1 MCGIVAYLGDKEA
14 QPLLLEG
21 LRRLEYR
28 GYDSSGIAILN
39 GTGLN
44 VTKKVGRI
52 NQLERALA
60 SHPLH
65 GSLGISHTRWA
76 THGKATDVNAHPH
89 TDASG
94 KLAIVHN
101 GVIENYGL
109 LKKKLQEKGLQFR
122 TETDTEVL
130 AYLIGF
136 HFDTLD
142 EQTENRLEHAVMEA
156 LREVTGTYGLVAMHE
171 DQPDVMVGARR
182 GSPLVLGIGPHEH
195 FLASDV
201 SAIVAHTQ
209 TVAHLRDFDVVTIDR
224 NGYRLKSLSHNNK
237 AGLEISQV
245 DYEAGEA
252 ELGDFPHYMLKE
264 IFEQTLSIQNA
275 VRGRLNVEECTAQLG
290 GLNLT
295 PQELR
300 EIDRIVITG
309 CGTALHAGLVGEYII
324 ESLAH
329 VPVEIEWA
337 SEFRLRNSPLDRR
350 TLVLAISQS
359 GETEDTLGALR
370 EARRKGHRVLGIC
383 NNVASTLARETDG
396 GVYMY
401 AGPEISVAATKSFTS
416 QVIIFVLLGLLLG
429 RMRFLSG
436 SQGREIIEAIEAL
449 PDQITQVL
457 RQSDHIRQV
466 AEKYRDVDSMLFF
479 GRQMQFGIALE
490 GALKMKEITYIHA
503 EGHPTAELKHG
514 IIALVDEETPSIF
527 LCPNDGAYDK
537 NINNMQQVKARKGR
551 VIAVAT
557 EGDQNIHQHADDIF
571 FIPDAPEYTAPILS
585 VIPLQLF
592 AYHMAVILG
601 RDVDKPR
608 NLAKSVTVP

>member
-28 GYDSSGIAILN
+28 GYDSSGLAILN
-39 GTGLN
+39 GQGLE
-44 VTKKVGRI
+44 VVKKVGRI
-52 NQLERALA
+52 EQLERALGPR
-60 SHPLH
+60 PLH
-65 GSLGISHTRWA
+65 GSLGICHTRWA
-76 THGKATDVNAHPH
+76 THGKATETNAHPH
-89 TDASG
+89 TDSTG

-101 GVIENYGL
+101 GVIENYGA
-109 LKKKLQEKGLQFR
+109 LKKKLTDKGYQFR

-136 HFDTLD
+136 YFDSLD
-142 EQTENRLEHAVMEA
+142 AATDNRLEMAVMEA
-156 LREVTGTYGLVAMHE
+156 LREVTGTYGLVAIHQ
-171 DQPDVMVGARR
+171 DQADVMVGARR

-201 SAIVAHTQ
+201 AAVAAHTQ
-209 TVAHLRDFDVVTIDR
+209 TVAHLRDFDVVTVDR
-224 NGYRLKSLSHNNK
+224 HGYRLKSLTQNK
-237 AGLEISQV
+237 EGLEISQI
-245 DYEAGEA
+245 DYQADEAQ
-252 ELGDFPHYMLKE
+252 LGDFPHYMLKE
-264 IFEQTLSIQNA
+264 IFEQPISIQNA
-275 VRGRLNVEECTAQLG
+275 VRGRLNHEESTAQLG

-309 CGTALHAGLVGEYII
+309 CGTAMYAGMVGEYII
-324 ESLAH
+324 EALAH
-329 VPVEIEWA
+329 VPVEVEWA

-350 TLVLAISQS
+350 TLVLAVSQS

-370 EARRKGHRVLGIC
+370 EAHRKGHRVLGIC

-401 AGPEISVAATKSFTS
+401 AGPEISVASTKAFTS
-416 QVIIFVLLGLLLG
+416 PVIIFALLGLLLG
-429 RMRFLSG
+429 RMRFLSA
-436 SQGREIIEAIEAL
+436 SQGEKIIDAVEAL

-457 RQSDHIRQV
+457 RQSQHIRAI
-466 AEKYRDVDSMLFF
+466 AEKYSKSKSMLFF
-479 GRQMQFGIALE
+479 GRQMHYGIALE

-514 IIALVDEETPSIF
+514 VIALVDENTPSIF
-527 LCPNDGAYDK
+527 LCPKDGAYDK
-537 NINNMQQVKARKGR
+537 NINNLQQIKARKGP

-557 EGDQNIHQHADDIF
+557 EGDEEILQQADDVIY
-571 FIPDAPEYTAPILS
+571 IPDAPEYAAPVLS
-585 VIPLQLF
+585 VVVLQLF

>member
-14 QPLLLEG
+14 QPVLLEG

-28 GYDSSGIAILN
+28 GYDSSGIAVLN
-39 GTGLN
+39 GKGLE

-52 NQLERALA
+52 QQLERVLA
-60 SHPLH
+60 VRPLH

-101 GVIENYGL
+101 GIIENYGI
-109 LKKKLQEKGLQFR
+109 LKKKLIDKGFQFR

-130 AYLIGF
+130 AFLIGF

-142 EQTENRLEHAVMEA
+142 TDTENRLEMAVMEA
-156 LREVTGTYGLVAMHE
+156 LREVTGTYGLVAIHQ
-171 DQPDVMVGARR
+171 DQPGLMVGARR
-182 GSPLVLGIGPHEH
+182 GSPLVLGIGKHEH

-201 SAIVAHTQ
+201 SAMAAHTQ

-224 NGYRLKSLSHNNK
+224 NGYRLKSLSQNK
-237 AGLEISQV
+237 VGLEISKI
-245 DYEAGEA
+245 DYQSGEA
-252 ELGDFPHYMLKE
+252 EMGDFPHFMLKE
-264 IFEQTLSIQNA
+264 IFEQPISIQNA
-275 VRGRLNVEECTAQLG
+275 FRGRLNLDESTAQLG

-295 PQELR
+295 PQDLR

-324 ESLAH
+324 ESMAH

-337 SEFRLRNSPLDRR
+337 SEFRLRNSPMDRR
-350 TLVLAISQS
+350 TLVLAVSQS

-401 AGPEISVAATKSFTS
+401 AGPEVSVAATKSFTS
-416 QVIIFVLLGLLLG
+416 QVVIFALLALLLG
-429 RMRFLSG
+429 RMRFLSA
-436 SQGREIIEAIEAL
+436 SQGRGIIEAIEAL

-457 RQSDHIRQV
+457 RQSAHIRKI
-466 AEKYRDVDSMLFF
+466 AEKYRNANSMLFF

-503 EGHPTAELKHG
+503 GGHPTAELKHG
-514 IIALVDEETPSIF
+514 IIALVDEKTPSVF
-527 LCPNDGAYDK
+527 LCPKDGAYDK
-537 NINNMQQVKARKGR
+537 NINNLQQVKARKGP

-557 EGDQNIHQHADDIF
+557 EGNEEIRNHADDIIY
-571 FIPDAPEYTAPILS
+571 IPDAPDFAAAILS
-585 VIPLQLF
+585 VVPLQLF

>member
-39 GTGLN
+39 GHGLEI
-44 VTKKVGRI
+44 VKRVGRI
-52 NQLERALA
+52 QNLESAL
-60 SHPLH
+60 SGHPLH
-65 GSLGISHTRWA
+65 GSLGICHTRWA
-76 THGKATDVNAHPH
+76 THGKATDTNAHPH

-101 GVIENYGL
+101 GVIENYGA
-109 LKKKLQEKGLQFR
+109 LKKKLLEKGFKFK

-130 AYLIGF
+130 AVLIGF
-136 HFDTLD
+136 HFDGLD
-142 EQTENRLEHAVMEA
+142 AEMDNRLEVAVMAA
-156 LREVTGTYGLVAMHE
+156 LREVTGTYGLVAVHE
-171 DQPDVMVGARR
+171 DQPEVMVGARR
-182 GSPLVLGIGPHEH
+182 GSPLVLGIGEHEH

-201 SAIVAHTQ
+201 SAVAAHTQ
-209 TVAHLRDFDVVTIDR
+209 QVAHLRDFDVVTIDR
-224 NGYRLKSLSHNNK
+224 NGYRLKSLTSNK

-245 DYEAGEA
+245 EYQEAA
-252 ELGDFPHYMLKE
+252 DNLGDFPHYMLKE
-264 IFEQTLSIQNA
+264 IFEQTMSIQNA
-275 VRGRLNVEECTAQLG
+275 VRGRLNHEDSTAQLG

-295 PQELR
+295 PQDLR
-300 EIDRIVITG
+300 EIDRILITG
-309 CGTALHAGLVGEYII
+309 CGTALHAGMVGEYII

-329 VPVEIEWA
+329 VPVEIDWA

-350 TLVLAISQS
+350 TLVLAVSQS

-370 EARRKGHRVLGIC
+370 EAHRKGHRVLGIC

-401 AGPEISVAATKSFTS
+401 AGPEVSVAATKSFTS
-416 QVIIFVLLGLLLG
+416 QVVIFVLLGMLLG
-429 RMRFLSG
+429 RMRFLSAT
-436 SQGREIIEAIEAL
+436 QGREMIEAIEAL
-449 PDQITQVL
+449 PDQITAVL
-457 RQSDHIRQV
+457 KQSAHIKSI
-466 AEKYRDVDSMLFF
+466 AEKYRDADSMLFF
-479 GRQMQFGIALE
+479 GRQMQYGIALE

-514 IIALVDEETPSIF
+514 VIALIDEQTPSVF
-527 LCPNDGAYDK
+527 LCPKDGSYEK
-537 NINNMQQVKARKGR
+537 NVNNIQQVRARKGP
-551 VIAVAT
+551 VLAIAT
-557 EGDQNIHQHADDIF
+557 EGDKDMSSHADDVIY
-571 FIPDAPEYTAPILS
+571 IPEAPEYATPILS
-585 VIPLQLF
+585 VVALQLL

>member
-1 MCGIVAYLGDKEA
+1 MD
-14 QPLLLEG
+14 
-21 LRRLEYR
+21 
-28 GYDSSGIAILN
+28 
-39 GTGLN
+39 
-44 VTKKVGRI
+44 
-52 NQLERALA
+52 
-60 SHPLH
+60 
-65 GSLGISHTRWA
+65 
-76 THGKATDVNAHPH
+76 
-89 TDASG
+89 
-94 KLAIVHN
+94 
-101 GVIENYGL
+101 
-109 LKKKLQEKGLQFR
+109 
-122 TETDTEVL
+122 
-130 AYLIGF
+130 
-136 HFDTLD
+136 
-142 EQTENRLEHAVMEA
+142 NRLEVAVMEA
-156 LREVTGTYGLVAMHE
+156 LREVTGTYGLVAVHE

-201 SAIVAHTQ
+201 SAVAAHTQ

-224 NGYRLKSLSHNNK
+224 EGYRLKSLSQNK
-237 AGLEISQV
+237 AGLEISQI
-245 DYEAGEA
+245 DYQAGAA

-264 IFEQTLSIQNA
+264 IFEQTASIQNA
-275 VRGRLNVEECTAQLG
+275 VRGRLNLEESTAQLG

-309 CGTALHAGLVGEYII
+309 CGTAMHAGMVGEYII

-329 VPVEIEWA
+329 VPVEVEWA

-401 AGPEISVAATKSFTS
+401 AGPEVSVAATKSFTS
-416 QVIIFVLLGLLLG
+416 QVVIFVLLGMLLG
-429 RMRFLSG
+429 RMRFLSA
-436 SQGREIIEAIEAL
+436 SQGREMIEAIEAL
-449 PDQITQVL
+449 PDQITRVL
-457 RQSDHIRQV
+457 KQSDNIRRI
-466 AEKYRDVDSMLFF
+466 AEKYRDADSMLFF
-479 GRQMQFGIALE
+479 GRQMQYGIALE

-514 IIALVDEETPSIF
+514 VIALIDEQTPSVF
-527 LCPNDGAYDK
+527 LCPRDGAYDK
-537 NINNMQQVKARKGR
+537 NINNMQQVRARKGPI
-551 VIAVAT
+551 VAVAT
-557 EGDQNIHQHADDIF
+557 EGDSEIRHHADDVF

-585 VIPLQLF
+585 VVTLQLF

>member
-28 GYDSSGIAILN
+28 GYDSSGLAILN
-39 GTGLN
+39 GQGLE
-44 VTKKVGRI
+44 VVKKVGRI
-52 NQLERALA
+52 EQLERALGLR
-60 SHPLH
+60 PLH
-65 GSLGISHTRWA
+65 GSLGICHTRWA
-76 THGKATDVNAHPH
+76 THGKATETNAHPH
-89 TDASG
+89 TDSTG

-101 GVIENYGL
+101 GVIENYGA
-109 LKKKLQEKGLQFR
+109 LKKKLTDKGYQFR

-136 HFDTLD
+136 YFDTLD
-142 EQTENRLEHAVMEA
+142 AATDNRLEMAVMEA
-156 LREVTGTYGLVAMHE
+156 LREVTGTYGLVAIHQ
-171 DQPDVMVGARR
+171 DQADVMVGARR

-201 SAIVAHTQ
+201 AAVAAHTQ
-209 TVAHLRDFDVVTIDR
+209 TVAHLRDFDVVTVDR
-224 NGYRLKSLSHNNK
+224 HGYRLKSLTQNK
-237 AGLEISQV
+237 EGLEISQI
-245 DYEAGEA
+245 DYQADEAQ
-252 ELGDFPHYMLKE
+252 LGDFPHYMLKE
-264 IFEQTLSIQNA
+264 IFEQPISIQNA
-275 VRGRLNVEECTAQLG
+275 VRGRLNHEESTAQLG
-290 GLNLT
+290 GLNLS

-309 CGTALHAGLVGEYII
+309 CGTAMYAGMVGEYII
-324 ESLAH
+324 EALAH
-329 VPVEIEWA
+329 VPVEVEWA

-350 TLVLAISQS
+350 TLVLAVSQS

-370 EARRKGHRVLGIC
+370 EAHRKGHRVLGIC

-401 AGPEISVAATKSFTS
+401 AGPEISVASTKAFTS
-416 QVIIFVLLGLLLG
+416 PVIIFALLGLLLG
-429 RMRFLSG
+429 RMRFLSA
-436 SQGREIIEAIEAL
+436 SQGEKIIDAVEAL

-457 RQSDHIRQV
+457 RQSQHIRAI
-466 AEKYRDVDSMLFF
+466 AEKYSKSKSMLFF
-479 GRQMQFGIALE
+479 GRQMHYGIALE

-514 IIALVDEETPSIF
+514 VIALVDENTPSIF
-527 LCPNDGAYDK
+527 LCPKDGAYDK
-537 NINNMQQVKARKGR
+537 NINNLQQIKARKGP
-551 VIAVAT
+551 VIAIAT
-557 EGDQNIHQHADDIF
+557 EGDEDILQQADDVIY
-571 FIPDAPEYTAPILS
+571 IPDAPEYAAPILS
-585 VIPLQLF
+585 VVVLQLF

>member
-39 GTGLN
+39 GNGLE
-44 VTKKVGRI
+44 VVKKVGRI
-52 NQLERALA
+52 QQLERALG

-65 GSLGISHTRWA
+65 GTLGISHTRWA

-89 TDASG
+89 SDASG

-101 GVIENYGL
+101 GVIENYSL
-109 LKKKLQEKGLQFR
+109 LKKRLQEKGLKFR

-136 HFDTLD
+136 HFDAL
-142 EQTENRLEHAVMEA
+142 EAQTEHRLELAVMEA
-156 LREVTGTYGLVAMHE
+156 LREVTGTYGLVAIHQ

-201 SAIVAHTQ
+201 SAVAAHTQ
-209 TVAHLRDFDVVTIDR
+209 TVAHLRDFDVVTVDR
-224 NGYRLKSLSHNNK
+224 QGYRLKSLSQNK
-237 AGLEISQV
+237 AGLEISQINYQAA
-245 DYEAGEA
+245 DA
-252 ELGDFPHYMLKE
+252 ELGTFPHFMLKE
-264 IFEQTLSIQNA
+264 IFEQTLSVQNA
-275 VRGRLNVEECTAQLG
+275 VRGRLNREECTAQLG
-290 GLNLT
+290 GLNLS

-300 EIDRIVITG
+300 DIDRIVITG
-309 CGTALHAGLVGEYII
+309 CGTAMHAGLVGEYII

-350 TLVLAISQS
+350 TLVLAVSQS

-401 AGPEISVAATKSFTS
+401 AGPEVSVAATKSFTS

-429 RMRFLSG
+429 RMRFLSAT
-436 SQGREIIEAIEAL
+436 QGR
-449 PDQITQVL
+449 
-457 RQSDHIRQV
+457 R
-466 AEKYRDVDSMLFF
+466 
-479 GRQMQFGIALE
+479 
-490 GALKMKEITYIHA
+490 
-503 EGHPTAELKHG
+503 
-514 IIALVDEETPSIF
+514 
-527 LCPNDGAYDK
+527 
-537 NINNMQQVKARKGR
+537 
-551 VIAVAT
+551 
-557 EGDQNIHQHADDIF
+557 
-571 FIPDAPEYTAPILS
+571 
-585 VIPLQLF
+585 
-592 AYHMAVILG
+592 
-601 RDVDKPR
+601 
-608 NLAKSVTVP
+608 

>member
-28 GYDSSGIAILN
+28 GYDSSGIAVLN
-39 GTGLN
+39 GKGLE
-44 VTKKVGRI
+44 VVKKVGRI
-52 NQLERALA
+52 QQLERALG

-65 GSLGISHTRWA
+65 GTLGISHTRWA
-76 THGKATDVNAHPH
+76 THGKATEVNAHPH

-101 GVIENYGL
+101 GVIENYGV
-109 LKKKLQEKGLQFR
+109 LKRKLQDKGYKFR

-130 AYLIGF
+130 AFLIGV
-136 HFDTLD
+136 HFDGLD
-142 EQTENRLEHAVMEA
+142 PKTENRLELAVMDA
-156 LREVTGTYGLVAMHE
+156 LREVTGTYGLVAVHE
-171 DQPDVMVGARR
+171 DQPDIMVGARR

-201 SAIVAHTQ
+201 SAVVAHTQ
-209 TVAHLRDFDVVTIDR
+209 TVAHLRDFDVVTVDR
-224 NGYRLKSLSHNNK
+224 SGYRLKSLTQNQ
-237 AGLEISQV
+237 AGLEISQI
-245 DYEAGEA
+245 DYQAGEA

-264 IFEQTLSIQNA
+264 IFEQTISVQNA
-275 VRGRLNVEECTAQLG
+275 VRGRLNMEESTAQLG

-300 EIDRIVITG
+300 EIDRILITA
-309 CGTALHAGLVGEYII
+309 CGTAMHAGIVGEYII
-324 ESLAH
+324 ESLAY
-329 VPVEIEWA
+329 VPVEIDWA

-350 TLVLAISQS
+350 TLVLAVSQS

-401 AGPEISVAATKSFTS
+401 AGPEVSVAATKSFTS
-416 QVIIFVLLGLLLG
+416 QVVIFVLLGLLLG
-429 RMRFLSG
+429 RMRFLSA
-436 SQGREIIEAIEAL
+436 SQGRDIIEALEAL
-449 PDQITQVL
+449 PDQITQIL
-457 RQSDHIRQV
+457 KQSDHIRGI
-466 AEKYRDVDSMLFF
+466 AEKYRNAKSMLFF
-479 GRQMQFGIALE
+479 GRQMQYGIALE

-514 IIALVDEETPSIF
+514 VIALVDEQTPSVF
-527 LCPNDGAYDK
+527 LCPQDGSYDK
-537 NINNMQQVKARKGR
+537 NINNMQQVKARKGP

-557 EGDQNIHQHADDIF
+557 MGDEGIHQHADDVF
-571 FIPDAPEYTAPILS
+571 YIPDAPEYTAPILS
-585 VIPLQLF
+585 AIPLQLF

>member
-28 GYDSSGIAILN
+28 GYDSSGIAVLN
-39 GTGLN
+39 GNGLEIM
-44 VTKKVGRI
+44 KEVGRI
-52 NQLERALA
+52 QKLENGLA

-65 GSLGISHTRWA
+65 GTLGICHTRWA
-76 THGKATDVNAHPH
+76 THGKPTNLNAHPH

-101 GVIENYGL
+101 GVIENYGA
-109 LKKKLQEKGLQFR
+109 LKKKLADKGFTFK

-130 AYLIGF
+130 AVLIGF

-142 EQTENRLEHAVMEA
+142 AQTENRLEMAVMEA
-156 LREVTGTYGLVAMHE
+156 LREVTGTYGLVAIHQ
-171 DQPDVMVGARR
+171 DQPDTMVGARR
-182 GSPLVLGIGPHEH
+182 GSPLVLGIGTHEH

-201 SAIVAHTQ
+201 SAVAAHTQ

-224 NGYRLKSLSHNNK
+224 EGYRLKSLTQNN
-237 AGLEISQV
+237 AGLEISQI
-245 DYEAGEA
+245 DYQQGDD
-252 ELGDFPHYMLKE
+252 ELGDFPHFMLKE
-264 IFEQTLSIQNA
+264 IFEQVISIQNA
-275 VRGRLNVEECTAQLG
+275 VRGRLNIEESTAQLG

-300 EIDRIVITG
+300 EIDRILITG
-309 CGTALHAGLVGEYII
+309 CGTAMHAGMVGEYII

-329 VPVEIEWA
+329 VPVEIDYA
-337 SEFRLRNSPLDRR
+337 SEFRLRNSPLDLR
-350 TLVLAISQS
+350 TIVLAVSQS

-370 EARRKGHRVLGIC
+370 EAHRKGHRVLGIC

-401 AGPEISVAATKSFTS
+401 AGPEVSVAATKSFTS
-416 QVIIFVLLGLLLG
+416 QTVIFLLLGLLLG
-429 RMRFLSG
+429 RMRYLSAT
-436 SQGREIIEAIEAL
+436 QGREIITAIEAL

-457 RQSDHIRQV
+457 RQSDNIRAI
-466 AEKYRDVDSMLFF
+466 AEKYRNSKSMLFF
-479 GRQMQFGIALE
+479 GRQMQYGIALE

-514 IIALVDEETPSIF
+514 VIALVDENTPSVF
-527 LCPNDGAYDK
+527 LCPKDGLYDK
-537 NINNMQQVKARKGR
+537 NLNNLQQIKARKGP

-557 EGDQNIHQHADDIF
+557 EGDEDILHQADDVF
-571 FIPDAPEYTAPILS
+571 WIPDAPEYTTPILS
-585 VIPLQLF
+585 VITLQLF

>member
-28 GYDSSGIAILN
+28 GYDSSGLAVLN
-39 GTGLN
+39 GKGLE
-44 VTKKVGRI
+44 VVKKVGRI
-52 NQLERALA
+52 EQLERALGP
-60 SHPLH
+60 HPLH
-65 GSLGISHTRWA
+65 GSLGICHTRWA
-76 THGKATDVNAHPH
+76 THGKATEVNAHPH
-89 TDASG
+89 IDASG

-101 GVIENYGL
+101 GVIENYGV
-109 LKKKLQEKGLQFR
+109 LKKKLIDKGYQFR

-130 AYLIGF
+130 AFLIGF
-136 HFDTLD
+136 YFDTLD
-142 EQTENRLEHAVMEA
+142 AEVGNRLEMSVMEA
-156 LREVTGTYGLVAMHE
+156 LREVTGTYGLVAIHQ

-201 SAIVAHTQ
+201 AAIAAHTQ

-224 NGYRLKSLSHNNK
+224 SGYRLKSLSHNES
-237 AGLEISQV
+237 GLEISQI
-245 DYEAGEA
+245 DYQAA
-252 ELGDFPHYMLKE
+252 DAQMGDFPHYMIKE

-275 VRGRLNVEECTAQLG
+275 VRGRLNVEESTAQLG
-290 GLNLT
+290 GLNLS
-295 PQELR
+295 PQDLR
-300 EIDRIVITG
+300 DIDRIVITG
-309 CGTALHAGLVGEYII
+309 CGTAMHAGMVGEYII

-329 VPVEIEWA
+329 VPVEVEWA

-350 TLVLAISQS
+350 TLVLVVSQS

-370 EARRKGHRVLGIC
+370 EAHRKGHRVLGIC

-401 AGPEISVAATKSFTS
+401 AGPEISVASTKAFTS
-416 QVIIFVLLGLLLG
+416 PVIIFVLLGLLLG
-429 RMRFLSG
+429 RMRFLSAT
-436 SQGREIIEAIEAL
+436 QGRQIIEAIEAL

-457 RQSDHIRQV
+457 KQSAHINAI
-466 AEKYRDVDSMLFF
+466 AEKYSYSRSMLFF
-479 GRQMQFGIALE
+479 GRQMQYGIALE

-514 IIALVDEETPSIF
+514 VIALVDENTPSVF
-527 LCPNDGAYDK
+527 LCPSDGAYEK
-537 NINNMQQVKARKGR
+537 NINNLQQIKARRGP

-557 EGDQNIHQHADDIF
+557 EGNEEIAQQADDVIY
-571 FIPDAPEYTAPILS
+571 IPDAPEYTAPILS
-585 VIPLQLF
+585 VVALQLF

>member
-1 MCGIVAYLGDKEA
+1 MAV
-14 QPLLLEG
+14 
-21 LRRLEYR
+21 
-28 GYDSSGIAILN
+28 LN
-39 GTGLN
+39 GKGLE
-44 VTKKVGRI
+44 VVKKVGRI
-52 NQLERALA
+52 DQLERALGA
-60 SHPLH
+60 EPLH
-65 GSLGISHTRWA
+65 GSLGICHTRWA

-89 TDASG
+89 IDASG

-101 GVIENYGL
+101 GVIENYGA
-109 LKKKLQEKGLQFR
+109 LKAKLEAKGLKFR

-130 AYLIGF
+130 AFLIGD
-136 HFDTLD
+136 HFDALD
-142 EQTENRLEHAVMEA
+142 PAMDNRLEVAVMEA
-156 LREVTGTYGLVAMHE
+156 LREVTGTYGLVAVHE
-171 DQPDVMVGARR
+171 DQPDIMVGARR
-182 GSPLVLGIGPHEH
+182 GSPLVLGIGAHEH

-201 SAIVAHTQ
+201 SAVAAHTQ

-224 NGYRLKSLSHNNK
+224 HGYRLKSLSQNK
-237 AGLEISQV
+237 TGLEISQIEV
-245 DYEAGEA
+245 QAAAA

-264 IFEQTLSIQNA
+264 IFEQTSSIQNA
-275 VRGRLNVEECTAQLG
+275 VRGRLNLEESTAQLG
-290 GLNLT
+290 GLNLS

-300 EIDRIVITG
+300 DVDRIVVTA
-309 CGTALHAGLVGEYII
+309 CGTAMHAGMVGEYII

-329 VPVEIEWA
+329 VPVEVEWA

-416 QVIIFVLLGLLLG
+416 QVVIFVLLGLLLG
-429 RMRFLSG
+429 RMRFLSA
-436 SQGREIIEAIEAL
+436 SQGREMIEAIEAL
-449 PDQITQVL
+449 PDQITRVL
-457 RQSDHIRQV
+457 KQSDNIRRI
-466 AEKYRDVDSMLFF
+466 AEKYRNSRSMLFF
-479 GRQMQFGIALE
+479 GRQMQYGIALE

-514 IIALVDEETPSIF
+514 VIALIDEQTPSVF
-527 LCPNDGAYDK
+527 LCPRDGAYDK
-537 NINNMQQVKARKGR
+537 NINNMQQVKARKGP

-557 EGDQNIHQHADDIF
+557 EGDSEIRHHADDVF
-571 FIPDAPEYTAPILS
+571 FIPEAPEYTAPILS
-585 VIPLQLF
+585 VVPLQLF
-592 AYHMAVILG
+592 AYHMACILG

>member
-1 MCGIVAYLGDKEA
+1 MCGIVAYLGDREA

-28 GYDSSGIAILN
+28 GYDSSGIAVLN
-39 GTGLN
+39 GKGLE
-44 VTKKVGRI
+44 VVKKVGRI
-52 NQLERALA
+52 EQLERALGPA
-60 SHPLH
+60 PLH
-65 GSLGISHTRWA
+65 GSLGICHTRWA

-89 TDASG
+89 LDASG

-101 GVIENYGL
+101 GVIENYGA
-109 LKKKLQEKGLQFR
+109 LKAKLEAKGLKFR

-130 AYLIGF
+130 AFLIGD
-136 HFDTLD
+136 HFAALD
-142 EQTENRLEHAVMEA
+142 PEMENRLEIAVMEA
-156 LREVTGTYGLVAMHE
+156 LREVTGTYGLVAIHE
-171 DQPDVMVGARR
+171 DQPDTMVGARR
-182 GSPLVLGIGPHEH
+182 GSPLVLGIGAHEH

-201 SAIVAHTQ
+201 SAVAAYTQ

-224 NGYRLKSLSHNNK
+224 HGYRLKSLSQNK
-237 AGLEISQV
+237 AGLEISQIEV
-245 DYEAGEA
+245 QAAAA

-264 IFEQTLSIQNA
+264 IFEQTLSVQNA
-275 VRGRLNVEECTAQLG
+275 VRGRLNVEESTAQLG
-290 GLNLT
+290 GLNLS
-295 PQELR
+295 PQQLR
-300 EIDRIVITG
+300 EVERIVITG
-309 CGTALHAGLVGEYII
+309 CGTAMHAGMVGEYII

-329 VPVEIEWA
+329 VPVEVEWA

-370 EARRKGHRVLGIC
+370 EAHRKGHRVLGIC

-416 QVIIFVLLGLLLG
+416 QVVIFVLLGLLLG
-429 RMRFLSG
+429 RMRFLSA
-436 SQGREIIEAIEAL
+436 SQGREMIQAIEAL
-449 PDQITQVL
+449 PDQITRVL
-457 RQSDHIRQV
+457 KQSDNIRRI
-466 AEKYRDVDSMLFF
+466 AEKYRNASSMLFF
-479 GRQMQFGIALE
+479 GRQMQYGIALE

-514 IIALVDEETPSIF
+514 VIALIDEETPSVF
-527 LCPNDGAYDK
+527 LCPRDGAYDK
-537 NINNMQQVKARKGR
+537 NINNMQQVKARKGPI
-551 VIAVAT
+551 IAVAT
-557 EGDQNIHQHADDIF
+557 EGDSEIRHHADDVF
-571 FIPDAPEYTAPILS
+571 FIPESPEYTAPILS
-585 VIPLQLF
+585 VVPLQLF
-592 AYHMAVILG
+592 AYHMACILG

>member
-28 GYDSSGIAILN
+28 GYDSSGIAVLN
-39 GTGLN
+39 GNGLE
-44 VTKKVGRI
+44 VVKKVGRI
-52 NQLERALA
+52 QQLENELA
-60 SHPLH
+60 IHPLH
-65 GSLGISHTRWA
+65 GTLGISHTRWA
-76 THGKATDVNAHPH
+76 THGKPTNANAHPH

-101 GVIENYGL
+101 GVIENYGA
-109 LKKKLQEKGLQFR
+109 LKKKLVDKGYQFR

-130 AYLIGF
+130 AFLIGF

-142 EQTENRLEHAVMEA
+142 AETDNRLEMAVMEA
-156 LREVTGTYGLVAMHE
+156 LREVTGTYGLVAIHE
-171 DQPDVMVGARR
+171 NQPDVMVGARR
-182 GSPLVLGIGPHEH
+182 GSPLVLGIGQHEH

-201 SAIVAHTQ
+201 SAVAAHTQ

-224 NGYRLKSLSHNNK
+224 QGYRLKSLTQNK
-237 AGLEISQV
+237 TGLEISQI
-245 DYEAGEA
+245 DYQADA
-252 ELGDFPHYMLKE
+252 NELGGFPHYMLKE
-264 IFEQTLSIQNA
+264 IFEQTLSVQNA
-275 VRGRLNVEECTAQLG
+275 VRGRLNHEENTAQLG
-290 GLNLT
+290 GLNLS

-300 EIDRIVITG
+300 EIDRILITG
-309 CGTALHAGLVGEYII
+309 CGTAMHAGIVGEYII

-329 VPVEIEWA
+329 VPVEVDYA

-350 TLVLAISQS
+350 QIVLAVSQS

-401 AGPEISVAATKSFTS
+401 AGPEVSVAATKSFTS
-416 QVIIFVLLGLLLG
+416 QAVIFILLGLLLG
-429 RMRFLSG
+429 RMRFLSAT
-436 SQGREIIEAIEAL
+436 QGREIIGAIEAL

-457 RQSDHIRQV
+457 RQSDHIRTIAQ
-466 AEKYRDVDSMLFF
+466 KYADANSMLFF
-479 GRQMQFGIALE
+479 GRQMQYGIALE

-514 IIALVDEETPSIF
+514 VIALVDENTPSVF
-527 LCPNDGAYDK
+527 LCPNDGLRDK
-537 NINNMQQVKARKGR
+537 NINNIQQIKARKGP

-557 EGDQNIHQHADDIF
+557 EGDEDILQHADDVF
-571 FIPDAPEYTAPILS
+571 SIPDAPEYATPILS
-585 VIPLQLF
+585 VVTLQLF